1 MAKLT
6 KQCYSCKQ
14 QFRKSELVDYCSINS
29 NTLHS
34 YCPKCLAEKQERDLF
49 SQKVCQI
56 FGIKSPTPQI
66 WTERKRLREKYG
78 YTDSIIIDCLD
89 YIYNVEKIKKKSETL
104 YFVTPSMIEKMRQW
118 KQAEQQRNNGIIA
131 AYQTKYNEYIVPI
144 KENNTSNKTN
154 WNPDDWLYVD

>member
-1 MAKLT
+1 MQLTRKCHGCGQDIRKDEMIQYTTLSGKTSYWFCKDCYEERMA
-6 KQCYSCKQ
+6 
-14 QFRKSELVDYCSINS
+14 R
-29 NTLHS
+29 
-34 YCPKCLAEKQERDLF
+34 ERF
-49 SQKVCQI
+49 QNKVCQI
-56 FGIKSPTPQI
+56 FGTKSPGPQI

-89 YIYNVEKIKKKSETL
+89 YIYNVEKIKKESITL
-104 YFVTPSMIEKMRQW
+104 YFVTPTMVEKMRQW
-118 KQAEQQRNNGIIA
+118 KREEQQKNNGIIA